1 MITEIYKYL
10 LASRNAKPFKSR
22 YRKFKIQTVAGIDD
36 FASMREVVKRR
47 YTRLKEEA
55 TKENPLPDLI
65 MVDGGKGQLSSA
77 VAILQELGLHDIPII
92 GLAKRLEEVF
102 LPGESE
108 PEMIPR
114 TSSALKLLQQLRD
127 EAHRFAITFHRD
139 LRGKAQIS
147 SQLDGIKGL
156 GPKKKELLLKTFG
169 SVKKIRESSLAEI
182 LAVQG
187 ITEEIGAILKE
198 KLSE

>member
-1 MITEIYKYL
+1 
-10 LASRNAKPFKSR
+10 
-22 YRKFKIQTVAGIDD
+22 
-36 FASMREVVKRR
+36 MREVVRRR
-47 YTRLKEEA
+47 YTRLKVEA

-77 VAILQELGLHDIPII
+77 VAILSELGLSDIP
-92 GLAKRLEEVF
+92 
-102 LPGESE
+102 
-108 PEMIPR
+108 
-114 TSSALKLLQQLRD
+114 KLLQQLRD

-139 LRGKAQIS
+139 LRGKAQVS

-169 SVKKIRESSLAEI
+169 SVKKIKEASAEEI
-182 LAVQG
+182 LAVKG
-187 ITEEIGAILKE
+187 ITAEIEVALRN